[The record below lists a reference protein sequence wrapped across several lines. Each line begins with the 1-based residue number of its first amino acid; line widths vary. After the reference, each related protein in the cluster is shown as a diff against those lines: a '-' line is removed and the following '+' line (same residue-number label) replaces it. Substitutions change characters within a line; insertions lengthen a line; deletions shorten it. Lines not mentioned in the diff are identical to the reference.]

1 MLLNTVGMTIVG
13 HEAVDLWDGSNDELP
28 EPIRDLVGKSFC
40 FGISVSSDNVTNE
53 AETFKVLEVWFGNE
67 ILQVE
72 SQSEPNSMI
81 GTSSSTMSSYASHNE
96 SEECKTPFTK
106 RKEEDADLPDK
117 TSTSKKLCRASI
129 KVEKEKE
136 E

>member
-1 MLLNTVGMTIVG
+1 MPPMKIPDWEGKYFFIYAVSGMLITVDDPIRLM
-13 HEAVDLWDGSNDELP
+13 EDELP
-28 EPIRDLVGKSFC
+28 LSLIEKRNGKKEVVLQEEDWN
-40 FGISVSSDNVTNE
+40 GLEIKTISELFVANQV
-53 AETFKVLEVWFGNE
+53 FMLEV
-67 ILQVE
+67 
-72 SQSEPNSMI
+72 
-81 GTSSSTMSSYASHNE
+81 ASHNE

>member
-1 MLLNTVGMTIVG
+1 
-13 HEAVDLWDGSNDELP
+13 
-28 EPIRDLVGKSFC
+28 
-40 FGISVSSDNVTNE
+40 
-53 AETFKVLEVWFGNE
+53 
-67 ILQVE
+67 
-72 SQSEPNSMI
+72 MI
-81 GTSSSTMSSYASHNE
+81 GTSSSTMSSCDVLMLEVASHNE

-106 RKEEDADLPDK
+106 RKEEDADFPDK